1 MANIRLHRNP
11 SNSSKKI
18 RRILLTGCRSISDK
32 GLSRVASELPLLEEL
47 DISFCEGIS
56 HKSLQA
62 VGRSCPLLKSFKLD
76 KCGLA
81 KQLAA
86 RTLDE
91 IRRFFFEYADEDALA
106 IAGGMHGLQHLQ
118 LVGNPLSVMGL
129 QKILYG
135 CPHLKS
141 LKLRWCSNI
150 NVATQ
155 VLEEDALHKLR
166 SLEYSQFTDDKGFV
180 LKKFDGL
187 CLTLK

>member
-1 MANIRLHRNP
+1 MANIHLHRNP

-18 RRILLTGCRSISDK
+18 RRIRLAGCRSISDE

-56 HKSLQA
+56 HKSIQA
-62 VGRSCPLLKSFKLD
+62 VGRSCPLLKSFKLN
-76 KCGLA
+76 KGGLG
-81 KQLAA
+81 KLLVG

-106 IAGGMHGLQHLQ
+106 IAGAMHGLQHLQ
-118 LVGNPLSVMGL
+118 LIANPPSVMAL

-141 LKLRWCSNI
+141 LQLRWRSNI
-150 NVATQ
+150 NVATHFLQ
-155 VLEEDALHKLR
+155 EDALHKLR
-166 SLEYSQFTDDKGFV
+166 SLEYSQFTDDKGLFSLTDFV
-180 LKKFDGL
+180 
-187 CLTLK
+187 